1 MRWALPLLL
10 VFLVLGCAQAPQDKV
25 WSSYDPQNAT
35 HREGLE
41 GIFELLE
48 KYPGGYERAVLE
60 CAPQYCRERR
70 GLGIPARLELEE
82 VAGEGAVRLLEIV
95 VKGERDEARGYGSPS
110 KEGLLKAVREY
121 EGSEDYTLALD
132 PAGEDLAFL
141 EAFLAYAS
149 GDVGYLR
156 TRLLN
161 ASLAM
166 AAAER
171 PYGIK
176 RTAYA
181 QLSNLNL
188 YSALGDGRYRMRA
201 VNYTRQ
207 LLALQGEDGAWRALP
222 GEPRSSNDRLE
233 SAMGTWALS
242 EAYLTGLREPGLAD
256 AVVKGG
262 DHMLRDAV
270 NLRRRITGFTVGY
283 KPNALGFMAIALS
296 EASLAAAD
304 AHRTTGD
311 PRYLERAEAYRSMAL
326 ELGDDL
332 LRMQNPDGSWYDGP
346 YHTED
351 YGDWRV
357 ISSWYQSMAWS
368 GLAQASRVAEGGKRE
383 EYLQGVARG
392 MRWVRAMEMP
402 GGGYRG
408 TLYPN
413 GSMTEDDAG
422 STMVLQG
429 FAIANSAGIDTR
441 GEYLLL
447 FLHARGNE
455 RWDGNMAFAYSE
467 MLKGLS
473 GKARPSPLR
482 VVLSFDVETP
492 RCITNLPEIL
502 AFLEERNARGTF
514 YFTGAMA
521 ERYPG
526 GVRSVLERRHE
537 VGSHGYAHE
546 FPVFNRGD
554 AAILA
559 GAHGRPM
566 ESVWDGSARTRDGY
580 LEALGQ
586 ARRALEGAGAKPRI
600 YRSPVLAPSLTRD
613 LAYLRALEEAGFT
626 VDS

>member
-1 MRWALPLLL
+1 A
-10 VFLVLGCAQAPQDKV
+10 
-25 WSSYDPQNAT
+25 
-35 HREGLE
+35 GLE
-41 GIFELLE
+41 
-48 KYPGGYERAVLE
+48 A
-60 CAPQYCRERR
+60 
-70 GLGIPARLELEE
+70 
-82 VAGEGAVRLLEIV
+82 
-95 VKGERDEARGYGSPS
+95 
-110 KEGLLKAVREY
+110 
-121 EGSEDYTLALD
+121 
-132 PAGEDLAFL
+132 
-141 EAFLAYAS
+141 AS
-149 GDVGYLR
+149 G
-156 TRLLN
+156 
-161 ASLAM
+161 
-166 AAAER
+166 
-171 PYGIK
+171 
-176 RTAYA
+176 
-181 QLSNLNL
+181 
-188 YSALGDGRYRMRA
+188 
-201 VNYTRQ
+201 
-207 LLALQGEDGAWRALP
+207 P
-222 GEPRSSNDRLE
+222 G
-233 SAMGTWALS
+233 ALS
-242 EAYLTGLREPGLAD
+242 EASLTGRREPGLAD

-304 AHRTTGD
+304 AHRATGD

-332 LRMQNPDGSWYDGP
+332 LRMQNQDGSWHDGP
-346 YHTED
+346 YYTED

-368 GLAQASRVAEGGKRE
+368 GLAQASRVAGEERRG
-383 EYLQGVARG
+383 EYLRGVELG

-447 FLHARGNE
+447 FLHTGVKG
-455 RWDGNMAFAYSE
+455 WDGNMAFAYSE
-467 MLKGLS
+467 MLRGLGDRGGNLS
-473 GKARPSPLR
+473 RLSPLR

-492 RCITNLPEIL
+492 RCIANLPEVL
-502 AFLEERNARGTF
+502 AFLEERKAGATF

-526 GVRSVLERRHE
+526 GVRSVLERGHE

-546 FPVFNRGD
+546 FPVFRMED

-559 GAHGRPM
+559 GAHGRPL
-566 ESVWDGSARTRDGY
+566 ESVWDGSARTQRGY
-580 LEALGQ
+580 LEALGKS
-586 ARRALEGAGAKPRI
+586 RRALEEAGTKPRT
-600 YRSPVLAPSLTRD
+600 YRSPVLAPSLTKD

-626 VDS
+626 VDSSLLRRDLAADAARLVYGNVTILPVSISDGELSDPGPALAYAGEHRSKGLPFVIVLHPWRYDGRRLEALGLFLRSLEEAYGVEYVTVGEAAGSESLYIITSPEGSENLFRGS